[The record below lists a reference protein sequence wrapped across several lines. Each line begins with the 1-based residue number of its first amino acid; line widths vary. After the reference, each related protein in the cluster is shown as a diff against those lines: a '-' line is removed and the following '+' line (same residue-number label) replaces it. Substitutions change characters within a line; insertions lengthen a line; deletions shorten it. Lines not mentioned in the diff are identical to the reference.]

1 MTFENSG
8 LQLNQDGPIA
18 ELVLNR
24 PEKANA
30 LDGALWSA
38 IGEAFQEIDET
49 SSTRV
54 VILRGAGKHFC
65 AGIDLS
71 LLGKTQQEAMQES
84 CEARKR
90 ERLRRH
96 ILELQDSFTA
106 IERCRKPVLAAIHGA
121 CIGAGVDLVTAC
133 DLRYSTAAAVF
144 QVKEVDLAITA
155 DVGTLQR
162 LPHLVTHGVALEL
175 SLTARKVF
183 GSEAQALG
191 LVNRCFEA
199 QESLLEETRKLAQSL
214 ADKSPLAVQG
224 TKEILLHAR
233 DHSVSEGLR
242 YVAAWNAALLLS
254 DDLTVAAVAM
264 MQKRLAQFRD

>member
-49 SSTRV
+49 FSTRV

-199 QESLLEETRKLAQSL
+199 QGSLLEETRKLAQSL
-214 ADKSPLAVQG
+214 ADKSPLALQG

-254 DDLTVAAVAM
+254 DDLTIAAEAM
-264 MQKRLAQFRD
+264 MQKRPAQFRD